1 MTSEGRGEN
10 YTSETEMNDG
20 GEKEMET
27 IKLYIK
33 QEYVALRISQ
43 LVYFRAPLIK
53 FSRRGLKK

>member
-27 IKLYIK
+27 IKPVHK
-33 QEYVALRISQ
+33 ARICGSPD
-43 LVYFRAPLIK
+43 FSARIFPRPLD
-53 FSRRGLKK
+53 